1 MPRTKGSK
9 NKTTGRS
16 VEERMTA
23 VSAEIE
29 TLQEQ
34 LREKREELKQLNVE
48 KAEEDK
54 QKLLGAV
61 AASGKT
67 IEEILSLIQQAD
79 EEKPIQLIS

>member
-1 MPRTKGSK
+1 
-9 NKTTGRS
+9 
-16 VEERMTA
+16 MTA